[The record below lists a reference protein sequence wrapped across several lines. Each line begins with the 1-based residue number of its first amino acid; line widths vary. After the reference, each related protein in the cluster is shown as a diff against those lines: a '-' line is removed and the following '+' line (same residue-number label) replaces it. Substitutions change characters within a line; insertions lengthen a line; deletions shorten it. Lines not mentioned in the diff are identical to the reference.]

1 MIRFARRFWHAKSGA
16 VAIQIAIML
25 TIIIGFAALG
35 MEITF
40 VLFKQRQMQ
49 AASDAAA
56 MGGAIALGAGYP
68 SDYTIEAKAIA
79 GDAGFTN
86 GAGGTIITVTKPPTY
101 GSHAGDAR
109 AIEVNITQPQV
120 LHLVTLFRPG
130 VFTIHTRAVALQG
143 LSGLFCLLA
152 LDSSAASALN
162 VNNNGVVANPNCGV
176 AVNSSSSSAL
186 TVQNNAAI
194 NGPVSIHGQ
203 WVLAN
208 GSALTGTPRSQN
220 AAAVN
225 DPYASVQLQA
235 VPVCTAQSGTVT
247 GTKSL
252 SAGHFCSGFN
262 FANNAVVTLGAG
274 AYYIDQKWILGNK
287 VVINATAGVTLIVNG
302 NYAVNIANNT
312 TLNLTAPTS
321 GPYAGIAIMG
331 LRSATASVTQTFG
344 NDSILKITGAI
355 YFPNQIVN
363 FENNSVTG
371 ATECTQVIA
380 RIINVSNNVYLN
392 NRCAGTGALPLGG
405 SKPQLVE

>member
-1 MIRFARRFWHAKSGA
+1 MMKFTRRFGREKSGA

-25 TIIIGFAALG
+25 TIIIGFVALG

-56 MGGAIALGAGYP
+56 MGGATALGAGYP
-68 SDYTIEAKAIA
+68 SDYTIEARAIA
-79 GDAGFTN
+79 GDAGFTDS
-86 GAGGTIITVTKPPTY
+86 AGGTIITIASPPAS
-101 GSHAGDAR
+101 GSHAGDAH
-109 AIEVNITQPQV
+109 AVEVNITQPQQ
-120 LHLVTLFRPG
+120 LHLVTIFRPG
-130 VFTIHTRAVALQG
+130 VFRIHTRAVAVQG

-152 LDSSAASALN
+152 LDPSAASALN

-176 AVNSSSSSAL
+176 GVNSSSSSAL
-186 TVQNNAAI
+186 TVQNNAGIA
-194 NGPVSIHGQ
+194 GPVSVHGQ
-203 WVLAN
+203 WLLAN
-208 GSALTGTPRSQN
+208 GAALSGTPRSQN
-220 AAAVN
+220 AAAIA
-225 DPYASVQLQA
+225 DPYAGVQIQTIPA
-235 VPVCTAQSGTVT
+235 CTSQSGTLN

-252 SAGHFCSGFN
+252 TAGHFCNGWT
-262 FANNAVVTLGAG
+262 FANNATVTLGAG
-274 AYYIDQKWILGNK
+274 AYYIDQKWTLGNK
-287 VVINATAGVTLIVNG
+287 VVINATSGVTLIVNG
-302 NYAVNIANNT
+302 NFAVNIANNT

-331 LRSATASVTQTFG
+331 LRMATASVTQTFG

-363 FENNSVTG
+363 FENNSITG
-371 ATECTQVIA
+371 ATECTQVIG